1 MLLDKH
7 IHANIKHRVIREYEE
22 SYMFLKERRTNN
34 YLTDIEVQIVA
45 RTKNITREVII
56 YKNYIKIGLGE
67 I

>member
-1 MLLDKH
+1 MLVAKH
-7 IHANIKHRVIREYEE
+7 IHANIKHRVIRECEE

-34 YLTDIEVQIVA
+34 YLTDIEVQIFA

>member
-1 MLLDKH
+1 MLVAKR